1 MHISDIYYFLMVR
14 LIQNGM
20 TMDINELIQKRID
33 TSKEEIIWKSING
46 VDGYLVD
53 QFGRIKSLKRI
64 VIKGNNRKQT
74 IYERIL
80 KLYQNDKSGCIQI
93 SLSINGKI
101 KNFCI
106 RRLVAEAF
114 LGISKDDN
122 EIIVSHKDNDFTN
135 CHFSNLVVNKMIEY
149 RTNVLNINDI
159 SSRRSVIAKND
170 TEELKFE
177 SVLEASYHFDK
188 EYTTLQRKIGTQ
200 SRIDGFTL
208 EYGD

>member
-1 MHISDIYYFLMVR
+1 
-14 LIQNGM
+14 
-20 TMDINELIQKRID
+20 MDINELIQKRID
-33 TSKEEIIWKSING
+33 DSKEEITWKPIIG
-46 VDGYLVD
+46 IEGYLVD
-53 QFGRIKSLKRI
+53 QFGRIKSLKRV
-64 VIKGNNRKQT
+64 VIKRNNRKQT
-74 IYERIL
+74 IHGRIL

-114 LGISKDDN
+114 LGISKNDD
-122 EIIVSHKDNDFTN
+122 EIIISHKDNDFTN
-135 CHFSNLVVNKMIEY
+135 CHFSNLTVNGMVEY
-149 RTNVLNINDI
+149 RTNILNINDI
-159 SSRRSVIAKND
+159 SSRRSVIAKSD

-188 EYTTLQRKIGTQ
+188 EYTTLQKKVGTQ
-200 SRIDGFTL
+200 SKINGFTL